1 MKRLTLITI
10 LFVSISNFL
19 FAQWTTSGTVTST
32 TNSIG
37 IGTANPNQVFDVT
50 GTGGSFSTTG
60 KANAAFIQD
69 HINYRG
75 IYLGYDSSDQIGII
89 GSSTPGVPSNL
100 AFWNYGS
107 TGWFEAMR
115 LTSKGY
121 LGIGTTAPQGAL
133 HVNGMSVFAGNWSN
147 LDNRNNTVSL
157 NFLANTGQMVLGWNR
172 TRGDGETDFIA
183 NQGAGPLGGFSFYNH
198 DNSNNENQLLYIRGD
213 GNVAIGTSDPKGYK
227 LAVNGSVIA
236 TSVTIKSYGSWPD
249 YVFKSTYK
257 LKPLAEVKDYIDKNQ
272 HLPEIPS
279 AEEIEKNGLNLG
291 EMNKLLMK
299 KVEELT
305 LYLIEKDKVEKE
317 QKKINQNYATQIE
330 KLTKHLE
337 LLTNQ
342 LNAFKSQ
349 TSNK

>member
-1 MKRLTLITI
+1 MKKTLLSLTFIFFSTI
-10 LFVSISNFL
+10 IAH
-19 FAQWTTSGTVTST
+19 AQWSTTGTVTST
-32 TNSIG
+32 TNSVG
-37 IGTANPNQVFDVT
+37 IGTAAPSQVFDVT

-69 HINYRG
+69 HTNYRG
-75 IYLGYDSSDQIGII
+75 INLGYDSSGQIGII
-89 GSSTPGVPSNL
+89 GSSTPGAPSNL
-100 AFWNYGS
+100 AFWNHSG

-172 TRGDGETDFIA
+172 TQADGETDFIA
-183 NQGAGPLGGFSFYNH
+183 NQGAGTVGGFAFYNH
-198 DNSNNENQLLYIRGD
+198 NNSNNESQLLYIRGD

-236 TSVTIKSYGSWPD
+236 TSVTVKLYGSWAD
-249 YVFKSTYK
+249 YVFKPTYK
-257 LKPLAEVKDYIDKNQ
+257 LQPLAEVKSYIDQNQ

-279 AEEIEKNGLNLG
+279 ADEVEKNGQNLG
-291 EMNKLLMK
+291 EMNKLLLK

-305 LYLIEKDKVEKE
+305 LYAIENERKDKEREATKDKLLTSLQEQINLMKE
-317 QKKINQNYATQIE
+317 QLAAIQKG
-330 KLTKHLE
+330 
-337 LLTNQ
+337 
-342 LNAFKSQ
+342 
-349 TSNK
+349 NKN